1 MGKVIR
7 LNERRLQAKGWIGR
21 KRSRVNSI
29 GSSIN
34 LPAMQALARFP
45 EPGRVCLIPAL
56 FVDAGK
62 RRHKECRTRGAI

>member
-29 GSSIN
+29 GSSI
-34 LPAMQALARFP
+34 QLACYTGLGPIARNQG
-45 EPGRVCLIPAL
+45 ESA
-56 FVDAGK
+56 
-62 RRHKECRTRGAI
+62 